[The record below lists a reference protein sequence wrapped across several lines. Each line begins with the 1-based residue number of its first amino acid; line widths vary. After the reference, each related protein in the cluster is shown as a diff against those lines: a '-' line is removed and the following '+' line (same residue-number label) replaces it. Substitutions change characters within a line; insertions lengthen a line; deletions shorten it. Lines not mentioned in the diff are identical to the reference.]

1 MDGKTN
7 PNLQTIFL
15 KGFPI
20 HTAHFIENGEQVI
33 LASQRK
39 HFYCYD
45 MVAGSVTRIPEI
57 RGRGTKPSSLIF
69 VFILGSI
76 IKGLF

>member
-1 MDGKTN
+1 VDGKTN
-7 PNLQTIFL
+7 ANLQTIYL

-33 LASQRK
+33 LASQRR

-45 MVAGSVTRIPEI
+45 MVAGNVTRIPEI
-57 RGRGTKPSSLIF
+57 RGISVDTNLVLLENSLNS
-69 VFILGSI
+69 LR
-76 IKGLF
+76 